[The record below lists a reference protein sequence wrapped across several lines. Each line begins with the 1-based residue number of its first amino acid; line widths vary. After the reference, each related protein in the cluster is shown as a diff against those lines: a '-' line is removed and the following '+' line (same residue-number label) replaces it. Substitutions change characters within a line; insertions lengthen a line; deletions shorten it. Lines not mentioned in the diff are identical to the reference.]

1 MSTSAL
7 NSASDSSP
15 TSARLSITWISEPSP
30 SRSRAKQSL
39 PVLRWKMTRPVIATC
54 SPVRVSGSS
63 SPRSSFG
70 SHVSRISRIV
80 WRALDRDRVG
90 LSPRVQHPLPLVPAY
105 PDLLGHVVARRR
117 VSEGWGL
124 GPWSI
129 HGAQGYFAC
138 PS

>member
-39 PVLRWKMTRPVIATC
+39 PVLRWKITRPVIATC

-63 SPRSSFG
+63 SCRRRTSPG
-70 SHVSRISRIV
+70 SARIV
-80 WRALDRDRVG
+80 WVRSTVIG
-90 LSPRVQHPLPLVPAY
+90 
-105 PDLLGHVVARRR
+105 
-117 VSEGWGL
+117 
-124 GPWSI
+124 
-129 HGAQGYFAC
+129 
-138 PS
+138 

>member
-39 PVLRWKMTRPVIATC
+39 PVLRWKITRPVIATC

-63 SPRSSFG
+63 SPASSGPSYF
-70 SHVSRISRIV
+70 SRICRIV
-80 WRALDRDRVG
+80 WVRSTTVG
-90 LSPRVQHPLPLVPAY
+90 
-105 PDLLGHVVARRR
+105 
-117 VSEGWGL
+117 
-124 GPWSI
+124 
-129 HGAQGYFAC
+129 
-138 PS
+138 

>member
-39 PVLRWKMTRPVIATC
+39 PVLRWKITRPVIATC

-63 SPRSSFG
+63 SWPSYF
-70 SHVSRISRIV
+70 SRTCRIV
-80 WRALDRDRVG
+80 WVRSTTVG
-90 LSPRVQHPLPLVPAY
+90 
-105 PDLLGHVVARRR
+105 
-117 VSEGWGL
+117 
-124 GPWSI
+124 
-129 HGAQGYFAC
+129 
-138 PS
+138 